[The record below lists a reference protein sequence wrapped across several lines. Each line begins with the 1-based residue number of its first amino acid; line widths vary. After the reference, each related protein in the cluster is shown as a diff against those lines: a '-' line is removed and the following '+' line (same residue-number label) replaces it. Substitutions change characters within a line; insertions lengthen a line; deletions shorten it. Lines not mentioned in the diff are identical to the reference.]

1 MNQFFHSSLVFVSF
15 NPLDFFFLVL
25 CSFSSDS
32 VSCYRIDPAVIAG
45 IIAADLV
52 LTLIIVVLTY
62 KCASSQRQKIDDGTE
77 TLPFFKKYISC

>member
-1 MNQFFHSSLVFVSF
+1 MASDKLFT
-15 NPLDFFFLVL
+15 LVL
-25 CSFSSDS
+25 IFLCNLPGALTDS

-62 KCASSQRQKIDDGTE
+62 KCASSQRQKIDDANKVYMNVRANCKST
-77 TLPFFKKYISC
+77 